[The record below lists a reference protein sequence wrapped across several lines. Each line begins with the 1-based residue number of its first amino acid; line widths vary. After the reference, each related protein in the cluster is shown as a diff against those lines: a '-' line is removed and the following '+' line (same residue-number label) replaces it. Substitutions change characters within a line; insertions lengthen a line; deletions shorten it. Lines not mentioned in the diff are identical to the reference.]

1 MPNKNIFCN
10 IPWYEIHINHDGSY
24 DLCGCMTELIT
35 ETDQGQEW
43 NIRKY
48 SVDDYWNSRRL
59 RDERLQK
66 MSDTPNPACGIC
78 QHQDSIGSHSKRIKE
93 NLKSV
98 LFYDNNFNKSF
109 EQSPHRTIF
118 EHSLNNDG
126 ETTTR
131 PVSYHLSLG
140 NECDLACV
148 MCSPYSSFKLAQ
160 DYKALGWIQD
170 ARRLNWTDDPA
181 IWNQMCETLLATDLV
196 NLHIIGGEPTINKR
210 FHQLID
216 TLVAAGHTDYSF
228 SFTTNG
234 MHDLT
239 ALWPKLEKFKR
250 AEVSFSIETLS
261 KTNDYI
267 RYGSTFETLIDNIAQ
282 ARRDAPPNVDFV
294 IRTVP
299 TFLTITE
306 YVDVI
311 EWCAA
316 QGLVVDSYFATDPVW
331 QQIKILPE
339 LIKQVLRKDFE
350 QLLVKLNRLK
360 QNRPA
365 GMTNWRNPAYAL
377 ENCIKETESSIASLQ
392 PTEDYV
398 ELRREAARRL
408 RELDTR
414 RGTDITR
421 EFPILR
427 DFLIEYGY

>member
-1 MPNKNIFCN
+1 
-10 IPWYEIHINHDGSY
+10 
-24 DLCGCMTELIT
+24 MTELIT
-35 ETDQGQEW
+35 ETAAGKEW
-43 NIRKY
+43 NIRNY
-48 SVDDYWNSRRL
+48 SIDAYWNSRRL

-66 MSDTPNPACGIC
+66 MSNVPNPACGIC

-98 LFYDNNFNKSF
+98 VFYDRNFTKSF
-109 EQSPHRTIF
+109 EQSPHRTVF

-126 ETTTR
+126 ESTTR

-140 NECDLACV
+140 NECDLACI

-170 ARRLNWTDDPA
+170 ARRLNWTDDPE
-181 IWNQMCETLLATDLV
+181 IWDRMCTTLLATDLV

-216 TLVAAGHTDYSF
+216 TLIAAGHVDYSF

-239 ALWPKLEKFKR
+239 ALWPKLAQFRR

-267 RYGSTFETLIDNIAQ
+267 RYGSTLETLIDNIAR
-282 ARRDAPPNVDFV
+282 ARTDAPGNVDFV

-316 QGLVVDSYFATDPVW
+316 QGLVVDSYFATDPAW

-339 LIKQVLRKDFE
+339 SVKQILRKDFE
-350 QLLVKLNRLK
+350 QLLVKLKRLK
-360 QNRPA
+360 ENRPM
-365 GMTNWRNPAYAL
+365 GLTNFRNPSYAL
-377 ENCIKETESSIASLQ
+377 ENCIKETESSIKSLAN
-392 PTEDYV
+392 TEDYV

-414 RGTDITR
+414 RGTSVLHQ
-421 EFPILR
+421 FPVLKN
-427 DFLIEYGY
+427 FLIEYGY